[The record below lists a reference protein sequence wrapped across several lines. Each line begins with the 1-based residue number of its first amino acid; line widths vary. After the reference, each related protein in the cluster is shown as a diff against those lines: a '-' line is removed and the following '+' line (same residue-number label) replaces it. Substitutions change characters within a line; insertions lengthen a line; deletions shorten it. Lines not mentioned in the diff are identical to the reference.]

1 MNLLQN
7 NIILSLLNYLQKNK
21 NLIFYIILSISVI
34 CFLYLNFINW
44 QSGKIS
50 NGEVGVKYWLD
61 TERYIGG
68 ADKIINGN
76 DLTGR
81 DYHYTGYM
89 MILALIQ
96 ILNLPSESIVFIQI
110 ALALFAAYLLFDI
123 GKLLT
128 KSKIA
133 GLFAVAL
140 FLCNPYIVKWHLYI
154 LTESLYTSF
163 VIISFWS
170 FSKVLTTKTLKYYLI
185 SFAILIITMSIR
197 PNGWILLPVYIIVVI
212 ISLKISF
219 KHKIISGISAFG
231 IFVLLLSTVP
241 IFNKNIQLTSPV
253 DNLQKGVTVWG
264 HDELNLEMPQE
275 PEIDKSNWTSGYEY
289 IVKHPWPSM
298 KLAMVRSGYTLI
310 HIRPFHSPEYKMRV
324 LFWIIP
330 AYILAFIGIWYY
342 RKNQICLVG
351 LLMIIG
357 HLLVIALSYAEHD
370 SRFDIY
376 VLPVFYLLA
385 GIGLAS
391 IKNFLNLKCK
401 KIK

>member
-1 MNLLQN
+1 M
-7 NIILSLLNYLQKNK
+7 NYLQKNK

-68 ADKIINGN
+68 ADKIINGD

-96 ILNLPSESIVFIQI
+96 IMNLPSESIVIIQI
-110 ALALFAAYLLFDI
+110 SFALFAAYLLFDI

-128 KSKIA
+128 NSKIA
-133 GLFAVAL
+133 GLVAVAL
-140 FLCNPYIVKWHLYI
+140 FLCNPFIVKWHLYI

-163 VIISFWS
+163 VVISFWS
-170 FSKVLTTKTLKYYLI
+170 FAKVLTTKKLKYYLVSI
-185 SFAILIITMSIR
+185 AILLITMSLR
-197 PNGWILLPVYIIVVI
+197 PNGWILLPIYIIVVI
-212 ISLKISF
+212 ISLKISN
-219 KHKIISGISAFG
+219 KYKILSGIGAFG
-231 IFVLLLSTVP
+231 IFVLLLSFVP
-241 IFNKNIQLTSPV
+241 VFNKNIQLTSPV

-264 HDELNLEMPQE
+264 HDELNIEMPQE
-275 PEIDKSNWTSGYEY
+275 PEIDKSNWTSGFEY
-289 IVKHPWPSM
+289 VIKHPLASI
-298 KLAMVRSGYTLI
+298 KLASYRAGYTLI
-310 HIRPFHSPEYKMRV
+310 HVRPFHSTGYKLRV

-330 AYILAFIGIWYY
+330 AYIFAFIGLWFY
-342 RKNQICLVG
+342 RKNKLG
-351 LLMIIG
+351 LTGILIIAG
-357 HLLVIALSYAEHD
+357 HLLVIILSYAEHD

-376 VLPVFYLLA
+376 VLPVFYLFA
-385 GIGLAS
+385 GGGIAS
-391 IKNFLNLKCK
+391 IKNLLEFKLR
-401 KIK
+401 IKRIKSE